1 MTIRRLEEILEL
13 FVSWEEKLSKF
24 YAAVY
29 GRLKNDRSRK
39 VMELLKTEQ
48 EKALRVFKEMDLT
61 KYKNTEFI
69 KNPPDWNREE
79 IIPRDGIAADSSPED
94 IFDLIL
100 NCEEKLEKHYT
111 HVRDILA
118 YQNDRELLD
127 VLIQFKLN
135 QIKSIRRYRD
145 DYELAI

>member
-1 MTIRRLEEILEL
+1 
-13 FVSWEEKLSKF
+13 
-24 YAAVY
+24 
-29 GRLKNDRSRK
+29 
-39 VMELLKTEQ
+39 MELLKTEQ

>member
-24 YAAVY
+24 YAVVY
-29 GRLKNDRSRK
+29 GRLKNDRSKK

-48 EKALRVFKEMDLT
+48 EKALRVFKELDLT